1 MLIILFYKYLTINLL
16 NKCILKNLK
25 ITKIKN
31 IYMRKILEQIFKLS
45 EHDTTIKKELLA
57 GLTTFITMAYII
69 FVNPQ
74 IMSLSGMDQGAI
86 FVGTCLAAALACI
99 VMGFFANWP
108 IGLAPGMGLNA
119 FFTYTVVGEMGYT
132 WEVALGAV
140 FLAGV
145 LFFIMSITR
154 LRAWMISSIPLNLR
168 VAMGAGVGLFI
179 GLIGLKNGGI
189 IVGNQATLLSLGEFS
204 KIETLLAAIGFLIIS
219 ILSVRKITGA
229 IIIGILITTLIAYF
243 AGLIEFNGL
252 VSYPPDL
259 APTFMKLDILGALN
273 LGMLTIIMSFLFV
286 NLFDT
291 TGTLLGVAARA
302 NLISNDEKSDGLNKA
317 LKADSSA
324 SIFGTFFGCSPVTSY
339 VESSA
344 GVEAG
349 GRTGLTSIVVGL
361 LFLFAM
367 FLSPLASIIPP
378 YATAG
383 ALIYVAILMLSG
395 MEKLNWSS
403 SAELLPA
410 LIIIVMIPLTFSI
423 ADGIALGFLTYIF
436 LKIFNGE
443 FKNIASGAWF
453 LTLIFISKFIFL

>member
-1 MLIILFYKYLTINLL
+1 MKQTLD
-16 NKCILKNLK
+16 
-25 ITKIKN
+25 
-31 IYMRKILEQIFKLS
+31 QIFKLQDN
-45 EHDTTIKKELLA
+45 HTTIKKEFLA
-57 GLTTFITMAYII
+57 GFTTFITMAYII

-74 IMSLSGMDQGAI
+74 IMALSGMDQGAI
-86 FVGTCLAAALACI
+86 FVGTCLAAAIACF

-119 FFTYTVVGEMGYT
+119 FFTYTVVGEMGYS

-168 VAMGAGVGLFI
+168 IAMGAGVGLFI

-204 KIETLLAAIGFLIIS
+204 QIETLLAAIGFLIIS
-219 ILSVRKITGA
+219 ILSVRKVTGA
-229 IIIGILITTLIAYF
+229 IIIGILTTTLIAYF
-243 AGLIEFNGL
+243 VGLIEFNGL
-252 VSYPPDL
+252 VSYPPEI

-291 TGTLLGVAARA
+291 TGTLLGVATRA

-403 SAELLPA
+403 TAELLPA
-410 LIIIVMIPLTFSI
+410 LVIIVMIPLTFSI
-423 ADGIALGFLTYIF
+423 ADGIALGFLTYVF

-443 FKNIASGAWF
+443 YRDIASGAWF

>member
-1 MLIILFYKYLTINLL
+1 MKQT
-16 NKCILKNLK
+16 
-25 ITKIKN
+25 
-31 IYMRKILEQIFKLS
+31 LEQIFKLQDN
-45 EHDTTIKKELLA
+45 HTTIKKEFLA
-57 GLTTFITMAYII
+57 GFTTFITMAYII

-74 IMSLSGMDQGAI
+74 IMALSGMDQGAI
-86 FVGTCLAAALACI
+86 FVGTCLAAAIACF

-119 FFTYTVVGEMGYT
+119 FFTYTVVGEMGYS

-140 FLAGV
+140 FLAGI
-145 LFFIMSITR
+145 LFFIMSVTR
-154 LRAWMISSIPLNLR
+154 LRAWMISSIPMNLR
-168 VAMGAGVGLFI
+168 IAMGAGVGLFI

-189 IVGNQATLLSLGEFS
+189 IISNQATLLSLGEFS
-204 KIETLLAAIGFLIIS
+204 QTETLLAAIGFLIIS
-219 ILSVRKITGA
+219 ILSLRRVTGA
-229 IIIGILITTLIAYF
+229 IIIGILTTTLIALF
-243 AGLIEFNGL
+243 VGLIEFNGL
-252 VSYPPDL
+252 VSYPPEI
-259 APTFMKLDILGALN
+259 APVFMKLDVLGALN
-273 LGMLTIIMSFLFV
+273 LSMLTVIMSFLFV

-291 TGTLLGVAARA
+291 TGTLLGVATRA
-302 NLISNDEKSDGLNKA
+302 NLISNDEESDELNKA
-317 LKADSSA
+317 LKADSSS

-361 LFLFAM
+361 LFLLAM

-403 SAELLPA
+403 TAELIPA
-410 LIIIVMIPLTFSI
+410 LVIIVMIPLTFSI
-423 ADGIALGFLTYIF
+423 ADGIALGFLTYVF
-436 LKIFNGE
+436 LKFFNGE
-443 FKNIASGAWF
+443 YKEIASGAWF